1 MGMDL
6 KIFFKDFNASK
17 FTLFLCLLPFSIL
30 LSLYLNGSI
39 DVTIWTVFSP
49 LWLLNTVVI
58 FGALIGSV
66 SWCSHSRNRRDRE
79 SYTEYKAL
87 LLTASLHVALLMFEI
102 LVCYKLHYNI
112 VSLRWIVVFTPLFLT
127 APIAV
132 AACVWG
138 FKNNRSLE
146 LEAVL
151 SSNVLLFIFIQLKL
165 DRYISWQWT
174 AVFIPL
180 WIIMCLPCVAVLYYF
195 AWAFILCRSSY
206 HQQKQSHLFVAF
218 NWICIVVPLLF
229 FQVLLAYK
237 LDERNISSYS
247 WDQVFFPLHISIFA
261 FIISAFGSKGGNKW
275 WFGIRSE
282 FCPFLLNCLPFLTVY
297 GNVSYE
303 PGRKHED
310 VEENANFDSRPNSS
324 QQPSYAH
331 LYGSSKK
338 LKAAKVMAVVG
349 SVSKEKFNAIDTPD

>member
-1 MGMDL
+1 MDL

-17 FTLFLCLLPFSIL
+17 FTLFSCLLPFSIL
-30 LSLYLNGSI
+30 LSLHINGDINVS
-39 DVTIWTVFSP
+39 IWTVFTP
-49 LWLLNTVVI
+49 LWVLNLIVI
-58 FGALIGSV
+58 FGAIIGSV
-66 SWCSHSRNRRDRE
+66 FWCRHPRNRRDRE

-87 LLTASLHVALLMFEI
+87 LLTASLHVSLFMFES
-102 LVCYKLHYNI
+102 LVCYKLHNNI
-112 VSLRWIVVFTPLFLT
+112 NALKWIVVFAPLYLT
-127 APIAV
+127 APIAI

-146 LEAVL
+146 LEGVL
-151 SSNVLLFIFIQLKL
+151 SSNILLFIFVQLKL
-165 DRYISWQWT
+165 DGFIWWQWT

-180 WIIMCLPCVAVLYYF
+180 WIVMCLPCVAVLYYF
-195 AWAFILCRSSY
+195 AWAVILCRSSY

-237 LDERNISSYS
+237 LDELRITSSSYS
-247 WDQVFFPLHISIFA
+247 WDQVFFPLHVSIFA
-261 FIISAFGSKGGNKW
+261 FIISSFGSKGGNKW

-297 GNVSYE
+297 GNVSYSFDQS
-303 PGRKHED
+303 KHDKHDLHE
-310 VEENANFDSRPNSS
+310 VSTNQE
-324 QQPSYAH
+324 QYAH

-338 LKAAKVMAVVG
+338 YKQVKVEKVVQAQG
-349 SVSKEKFNAIDTPD
+349 GNGGREKFNQIDTPD